1 MVEMSALL
9 CSTVNGI
16 CWVRFKNKRHK
27 RKKRLAGIFVF
38 QEFPRPGTR
47 SSMNAVLLLTLI
59 SLSQSGN
66 GTKTINGSLKLQRH
80 KIWKEKDNQLGE
92 WCFNYRLRRRTLYYL
107 TNLILPC
114 ILIASMVFLKGVF
127 FC

>member
-1 MVEMSALL
+1 
-9 CSTVNGI
+9 
-16 CWVRFKNKRHK
+16 
-27 RKKRLAGIFVF
+27 
-38 QEFPRPGTR
+38 
-47 SSMNAVLLLTLI
+47 MNAVLLLTLI

-114 ILIASMVFLKGVF
+114 ILIASMVFLKGIF
-127 FC
+127 FFVGNKSPGSSWIYSSTRIWGEVVIG

>member
-1 MVEMSALL
+1 MVEMSAPLY
-9 CSTVNGI
+9 STVNGI
-16 CWVRFKNKRHK
+16 CWVRFKNKQHK
-27 RKKRLAGIFVF
+27 RKKSLTGIFVF

-59 SLSQSGN
+59 SLSQSGKWN
-66 GTKTINGSLKLQRH
+66 KNDLWQFEVSKTRNL
-80 KIWKEKDNQLGE
+80 KEKKIGE
-92 WCFNYRLRRRTLYYL
+92 QCFNDRLRRRTLYYL

-114 ILIASMVFLKGVF
+114 ILIASMVTSRGSS